1 MLEPIN
7 LLMLQDTK
15 DVSFIPYRNGVV
27 KITKDKIDIVP
38 YIDVDGYIWDRQIID
53 RDYTLMKLQLS
64 ILLSSIQKSS
74 LQLLAVVSAFFLPII
89 GILFLIGF
97 SILVDT
103 ITGIWKAKKLG
114 IPITSRKLSAIIS
127 KLMLYEVAVIL
138 FYLIDRFIL
147 NDIILVFFSI
157 PLMLTKILALVLVS
171 IETLSIS
178 ENIKAVK
185 GIDLWQAMKLLFA
198 RARDIKQDIDTI
210 K

>member
-1 MLEPIN
+1 
-7 LLMLQDTK
+7 
-15 DVSFIPYRNGVV
+15 
-27 KITKDKIDIVP
+27 
-38 YIDVDGYIWDRQIID
+38 
-53 RDYTLMKLQLS
+53 MKVQLA

-74 LQLLAVVSAFFLPII
+74 LQLLAVVSTFFLPIT

-97 SILVDT
+97 AIVIDT
-103 ITGIWKAKKLG
+103 VTGIWKAKKLG

-127 KLMLYEVAVIL
+127 KLMLYEIAVIL

-147 NDIILVFFSI
+147 NDIILTFFSV
-157 PLMLTKILALVLVS
+157 PLMLTKILSLVLVS
-171 IETLSIS
+171 IEVISIS
-178 ENIKAVK
+178 ENYKAVK

>member
-1 MLEPIN
+1 
-7 LLMLQDTK
+7 
-15 DVSFIPYRNGVV
+15 
-27 KITKDKIDIVP
+27 
-38 YIDVDGYIWDRQIID
+38 
-53 RDYTLMKLQLS
+53 MKVQLA

-74 LQLLAVVSAFFLPII
+74 LQLLAVVSTFFLPIT

-97 SILVDT
+97 AIVVDT

-147 NDIILVFFSI
+147 NDIILTFFSV
-157 PLMLTKILALVLVS
+157 PLMLTKILSLVLVS
-171 IETLSIS
+171 IEVISIS
-178 ENIKAVK
+178 ENYKAVK

>member
-1 MLEPIN
+1 
-7 LLMLQDTK
+7 
-15 DVSFIPYRNGVV
+15 
-27 KITKDKIDIVP
+27 
-38 YIDVDGYIWDRQIID
+38 
-53 RDYTLMKLQLS
+53 MKVQLA

-74 LQLLAVVSAFFLPII
+74 LQLLAVVSTFFLPIT

-97 SILVDT
+97 AILVDT
-103 ITGIWKAKKLG
+103 LTGIWKAKKLG

-147 NDIILVFFSI
+147 NDIILTFFSV
-157 PLMLTKILALVLVS
+157 PLMLTKILSLVLVS
-171 IETLSIS
+171 IEVISIS
-178 ENIKAVK
+178 ENYKAVK

>member
-1 MLEPIN
+1 
-7 LLMLQDTK
+7 
-15 DVSFIPYRNGVV
+15 
-27 KITKDKIDIVP
+27 
-38 YIDVDGYIWDRQIID
+38 
-53 RDYTLMKLQLS
+53 MKLQLS

-74 LQLLAVVSAFFLPII
+74 LQLLAVVSTFFLPIT

-97 SILVDT
+97 AIVIDT
-103 ITGIWKAKKLG
+103 VTGIWKSKKLG

-127 KLMLYEVAVIL
+127 KLMLYEIAVIL

-147 NDIILVFFSI
+147 NDIILTFFSV

-171 IETLSIS
+171 IETISIS
-178 ENIKAVK
+178 ENYKAVK

-210 K
+210 R

>member
-1 MLEPIN
+1 
-7 LLMLQDTK
+7 
-15 DVSFIPYRNGVV
+15 
-27 KITKDKIDIVP
+27 
-38 YIDVDGYIWDRQIID
+38 
-53 RDYTLMKLQLS
+53 MKLQLS

-74 LQLLAVVSAFFLPII
+74 LQLLAVVSTFFLPIT

-97 SILVDT
+97 AIVVDT
-103 ITGIWKAKKLG
+103 LTGIWKAKKLG

-147 NDIILVFFSI
+147 NDIILTFFSV
-157 PLMLTKILALVLVS
+157 PLMLTKILSLVLVS
-171 IETLSIS
+171 IEVISIS
-178 ENIKAVK
+178 ENYKAVK

>member
-1 MLEPIN
+1 
-7 LLMLQDTK
+7 
-15 DVSFIPYRNGVV
+15 
-27 KITKDKIDIVP
+27 
-38 YIDVDGYIWDRQIID
+38 
-53 RDYTLMKLQLS
+53 MKLQLS

-74 LQLLAVVSAFFLPII
+74 LQLLAVVSTFFLPIT

-97 SILVDT
+97 AILVDT

-147 NDIILVFFSI
+147 NDIILTFFSV
-157 PLMLTKILALVLVS
+157 PLMLTKILSLVLVS
-171 IETLSIS
+171 IEVISIS
-178 ENIKAVK
+178 ENYKAVK

-210 K
+210 R

>member
-1 MLEPIN
+1 
-7 LLMLQDTK
+7 
-15 DVSFIPYRNGVV
+15 
-27 KITKDKIDIVP
+27 
-38 YIDVDGYIWDRQIID
+38 
-53 RDYTLMKLQLS
+53 MKLQLS

-74 LQLLAVVSAFFLPII
+74 LQLLAVVSTFFLPIT

-97 SILVDT
+97 AILVDT

-147 NDIILVFFSI
+147 NDIILKFFSV
-157 PLMLTKILALVLVS
+157 PLMLTKILSLVLVS
-171 IETLSIS
+171 IEVISIS
-178 ENIKAVK
+178 ENYKAVK